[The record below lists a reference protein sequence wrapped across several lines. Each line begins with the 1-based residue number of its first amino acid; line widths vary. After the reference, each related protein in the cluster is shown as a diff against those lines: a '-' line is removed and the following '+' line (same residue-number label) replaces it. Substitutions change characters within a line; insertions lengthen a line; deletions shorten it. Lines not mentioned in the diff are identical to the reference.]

1 MKIIGRKLGFQ
12 RERLKQAFGFK
23 GGSLSELW
31 QIVCRLELE
40 NGMTGTGV
48 GVQSI
53 LWSEPDIFIGHTE
66 TGGNLL
72 MAALTEEALNKLKGM
87 EFTTP
92 QRMTQKLYEELY
104 DYAAALTGR
113 PNLSR
118 TFIWN
123 ALVPVDFALW
133 QLQAKLRGQET
144 FEELISECAPSLRSH
159 QESLGQI
166 PLISYQVSDEAVREM
181 LGSGDFLLKIK
192 IGANTGKL
200 EDYQG
205 MLELDIR
212 RFEQI
217 HRIAGDYKT
226 PHTDCGRPVYY
237 LDANGRYDGSER
249 MQRFLDA
256 ADRMG
261 ALDRIILLEEPFA
274 DGVKLKVDNLPVRV
288 AADESIHEKK
298 DVTQYIEEL
307 GYGAITL
314 KPVAKTLSGTLS
326 VFEEAFRHGTPCFCA
341 DLTVPPVML
350 EWNMNVAARLPKLP
364 GLKTGV
370 IESNGFQNYRDW
382 DKLRESHPLPDAPW
396 LKPLNGIYRLDKEF
410 YQRFAGALPAPEY
423 EKIAEGAG

>member
-40 NGMTGTGV
+40 NGLTGTGV

-53 LWSEPDIFIGHTE
+53 LWSEPDIFAGHTE

-72 MAALTEEALNKLKGM
+72 MASLTEKALNELEGK
-87 EFTTP
+87 EFTSPSRITEE
-92 QRMTQKLYEELY
+92 LYEELY
-104 DYAAALTGR
+104 DYAAAVTGR
-113 PNLSR
+113 PGLSR

-133 QLQAKLRGQET
+133 QLQAKLHGQNT
-144 FEELISECAPSLRSH
+144 FEELIRESAPSLRGR

-166 PLISYQVSDEAVREM
+166 PLISYQVSEEGIRKI

-192 IGANTGKL
+192 IGANAGRSD
-200 EDYQG
+200 DYQG

-212 RFEQI
+212 RLEQI
-217 HRIAGDYKT
+217 HRIAADYET

-237 LDANGRYDGSER
+237 LDANGRYDNLER

-274 DGVKLKVDNLPVRV
+274 DGVKLKVDSLPVRV
-288 AADESIHEKK
+288 AADESIHERK

-314 KPVAKTLSGTLS
+314 KPIAKTLSGTLLM
-326 VFEEAFRHGTPCFCA
+326 FEEAFQHGTPCFCA

-350 EWNMNVAARLPKLP
+350 EWNMNVAARLPTLP

-382 DKLRESHPLPDAPW
+382 DKLRKGHPLPAAPW
-396 LKPLNGIYRLDKEF
+396 LNPQNGIYRLDRGF
-410 YQRFAGALPAPEY
+410 YERFAGVLPAPEY
-423 EKIAEGAG
+423 EKIVEGEG